1 MSERADTGRGR
12 RDPEVERRWRVHV
25 TAWRDRGVPAR
36 AYCDEHGLSVHSLYA
51 WGRKL
56 AARDGDQSSDAMT
69 PRFVAVD
76 VRPEP
81 ASANEPCIE
90 ITPDGTI
97 RVPVDLDAE
106 RLAAI
111 VRVARQSVAC

>member
-1 MSERADTGRGR
+1 MGKRDEAGGVR
-12 RDPEVERRWRVHV
+12 RDPELERRWRRHV
-25 TAWRDRGVPAR
+25 TTWRARGVPAR
-36 AYCDEHGLSVHSLYA
+36 AYCEEHGLSVSSLYG
-51 WGRKL
+51 WSRKL
-56 AARDGDQSSDAMT
+56 AARDGDQSSVAMS

-81 ASANEPCIE
+81 ASANDPCIE

-106 RLAAI
+106 RLAA
-111 VRVARQSVAC
+111 VLRVARQVVAC

>member
-1 MSERADTGRGR
+1 MSERADTGRAR
-12 RDPEVERRWRVHV
+12 RDPEIERRWRGHV
-25 TAWRDRGVPAR
+25 TAWRERGMSAR

-51 WGRKL
+51 WRRKL
-56 AARDGDQSSDAMT
+56 AARDGDQSSGAMS

-81 ASANEPCIE
+81 VSANDPCIE
-90 ITPDGTI
+90 ITPDGTV

-106 RLAAI
+106 RLAAVLRI
-111 VRVARQSVAC
+111 ARQAVTC